1 VSLRGRMQTTL
12 DGDVPYFLMPSLGG
26 GSTLRAYRSQRFRDL
41 HSLLLQGEWRWFPNR
56 LGMDVAI
63 FYDAGKVAAE
73 RRDLDLQGMAHDV
86 GVGVRLHTPAATPL
100 RVEIAKGS
108 DGWHVVWSGAHAF

>member
-1 VSLRGRMQTTL
+1 MA
-12 DGDVPYFLMPSLGG
+12 
-26 GSTLRAYRSQRFRDL
+26 STLRAYRSQRFRDP

-73 RRDLDLQGMAHDV
+73 RRDLDLQGWRTTSASASAFTRRR
-86 GVGVRLHTPAATPL
+86 RLPL
-100 RVEIAKGS
+100 RVEIAKGR